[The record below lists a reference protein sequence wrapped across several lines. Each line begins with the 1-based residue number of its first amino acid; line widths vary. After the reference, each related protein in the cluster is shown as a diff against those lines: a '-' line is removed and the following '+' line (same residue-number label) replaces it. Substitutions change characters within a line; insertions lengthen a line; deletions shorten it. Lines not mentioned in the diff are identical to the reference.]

1 MHTTGTFQPRWGATP
16 PHLAQHLAQHR
27 LRFASRLLFASAIAS
42 GAALIVES
50 GTGVSKNV
58 QKLGESSDMYS
69 DTSVDL

>member
-16 PHLAQHLAQHR
+16 PHLAQHR

-42 GAALIVES
+42 GAALIVVS